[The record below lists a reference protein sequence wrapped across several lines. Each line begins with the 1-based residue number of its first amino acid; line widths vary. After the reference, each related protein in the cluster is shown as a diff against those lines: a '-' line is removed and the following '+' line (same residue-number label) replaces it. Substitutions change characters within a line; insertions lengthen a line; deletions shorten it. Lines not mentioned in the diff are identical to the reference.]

1 MRETRAFADVARSPA
16 APRSCS
22 TLRTDGVFIRI
33 RDVVDSTRASGRT
46 RRCGKFKMKP
56 AAATLVLVCGASALR
71 PPRAPRGVAL
81 AAGRAARRR
90 ARAGAPQ
97 RARAAAAAA
106 DARAEDTLVAD
117 DGSFSLR
124 FPADAFERYGK
135 PVKTHQLE
143 ANIKSRARKGFV
155 IGVAVDP
162 VKLESLERVR
172 RPRLRRPARDRR
184 RAQEGRHPRRAPRQ
198 HARDLRRE
206 GQNLLRAP
214 E

>member
-1 MRETRAFADVARSPA
+1 
-16 APRSCS
+16 
-22 TLRTDGVFIRI
+22 
-33 RDVVDSTRASGRT
+33 
-46 RRCGKFKMKP
+46 MKP

-71 PPRAPRGVAL
+71 PPRALEASLSRRDAL
-81 AAGRAARRR
+81 L
-90 ARAGAPQ
+90 AGALGPALLS
-97 RARAAAAAA
+97 ARPTAAAAA

-162 VKLESLERVR
+162 VKLESLEAFGDPDFVGQRVIGVER
-172 RPRLRRPARDRR
+172 KKDGTLDARLDST
-184 RAQEGRHPRRAPRQ
+184 RATSDAKGKTYYELQ
-198 HARDLRRE
+198 
-206 GQNLLRAP
+206 
-214 E
+214 